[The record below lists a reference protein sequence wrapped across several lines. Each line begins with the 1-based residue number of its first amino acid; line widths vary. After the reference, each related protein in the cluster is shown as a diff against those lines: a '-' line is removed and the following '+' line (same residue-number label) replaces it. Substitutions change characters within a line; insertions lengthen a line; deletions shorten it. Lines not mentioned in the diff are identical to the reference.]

1 MTKFQYSMGSIKFLV
16 LDKQYFVHFP
26 TGSYVKTLSSGGGCH
41 LGNLIQK
48 KKKKKT
54 EIKKKNSLEGHIRNI
69 LLRNQFY
76 HTCSFRD
83 FC

>member
-48 KKKKKT
+48 KKKKKNRN
-54 EIKKKNSLEGHIRNI
+54 KKKKFFRGSYKEHSTKKPI
-69 LLRNQFY
+69 LP
-76 HTCSFRD
+76 HM
-83 FC
+83 